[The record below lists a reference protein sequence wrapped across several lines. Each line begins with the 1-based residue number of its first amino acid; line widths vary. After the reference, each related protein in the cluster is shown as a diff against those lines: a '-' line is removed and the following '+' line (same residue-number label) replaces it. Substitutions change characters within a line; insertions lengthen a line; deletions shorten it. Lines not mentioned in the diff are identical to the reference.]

1 VNRSRRVEL
10 LGFWHTFTD
19 WPLLVAAES
28 LLPSRPRPSRQ
39 EEEDNPKTYLVV
51 ILEQNPGRLCQ
62 LGSFSVGIDTFFKEN
77 FFLMM

>member
-1 VNRSRRVEL
+1 VNRTRRVEL

-19 WPLLVAAES
+19 WPLRVAAES
-28 LLPSRPRPSRQ
+28 LLPSHSHPSRQ
-39 EEEDNPKTYLVV
+39 EEDNPKIDLVV